1 MKVDNPVSNEFLLH
15 HPVEAARVLE
25 RLSAKDVAALF
36 SELSPKATEPILV
49 AMLPNTAATCLEW
62 MEALSV
68 VKLLTEIPV
77 AQAAHIYRNFPP
89 SKQKE
94 LFNHLS
100 DKTRRRISRFLDYA
114 PLSAGDL
121 MNQAVTMLPEGLTV
135 ADAMRRVER
144 IQPSVSSE
152 IYITDNAHHLMGVI
166 DLGSLLTA
174 SKHASLRDIMIKKTQ
189 SVSVH
194 ASLEKLLLHP
204 GWATY
209 YRLPVV
215 ERDNTLVGVLDYM
228 RLQEAT
234 GERSLSSHDHLNN
247 MLSLA
252 GLYWLSLSELLESF
266 LNISRDSKGER

>member
-25 RLSAKDVAALF
+25 RISAEDVAALI
-36 SELSPKATEPILV
+36 SELSPKATAPILV
-49 AMLPNTAATCLEW
+49 AMLPNAAATCLER
-62 MEALSV
+62 MEVLSV
-68 VKLLTEIPV
+68 VKLFTEIPV
-77 AQAAHIYRNFPP
+77 SQAANIYRNFPP

-94 LFNHLS
+94 LSNHLS
-100 DKTRRRISRFLDYA
+100 EKTRRRISRFLDYS